1 MTNSV
6 ALMLAAVA
14 ALTALAGWV
23 TTRVMKSEV
32 PVTVQ
37 TLVDG
42 ERADYLDVPRGM
54 VIGATFAAVLWAALF
69 ATVAILIDL

>member
-23 TTRVMKSEV
+23 TSRVMKSEV